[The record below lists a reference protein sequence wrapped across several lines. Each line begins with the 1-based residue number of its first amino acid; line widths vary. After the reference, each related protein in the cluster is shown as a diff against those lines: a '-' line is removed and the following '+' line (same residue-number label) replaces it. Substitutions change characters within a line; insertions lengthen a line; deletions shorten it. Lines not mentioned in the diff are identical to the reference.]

1 MRYVGDDGATT
12 PTTSGIPDV
21 VAAFDDVA
29 SVVALGARHLPRSAG
44 PYSTA
49 SGRKAP

>member
-1 MRYVGDDGATT
+1 MRYVGDDGAT
-12 PTTSGIPDV
+12 PTTTGIPNV

-29 SVVALGARHLPRSAG
+29 SVAALGARHLPRSAG

-49 SGRKAP
+49 SGRKAL